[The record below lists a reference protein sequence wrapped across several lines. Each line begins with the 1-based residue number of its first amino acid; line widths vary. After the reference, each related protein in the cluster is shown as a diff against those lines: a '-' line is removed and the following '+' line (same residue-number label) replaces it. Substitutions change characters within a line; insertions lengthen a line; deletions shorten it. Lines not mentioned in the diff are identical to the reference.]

1 MYEFLLEGDSTN
13 DVMLMSGDIIFV
25 PAIKSSVAIAGQV
38 RRSGIYEILEN
49 TSLDDAI
56 SMSGGLLANADL
68 SSIKIER
75 IIPNQGVTLIDVN
88 LSDASSVEIQNGD
101 VIYFSSI
108 PSEINGVNLI
118 GNVANSGVYQWYN
131 GIKIS
136 DILSKPSLLL
146 PDTDFDYGLIR
157 RQKDLV
163 SEIEVLS
170 FSLENIFSGNSDL
183 LLENRD
189 TVYIF
194 KRTSYPEEFIAAL
207 DELNF
212 TIELMPPNFKPFLRA
227 PTNHPLFEEMLEQGY
242 LENIDEDTFDTV
254 FNQPYLNQ
262 SPNDDPYSL
271 FRPLEDESLVATG
284 VTNQQQMT
292 DNPNPNPDSD
302 LILPEDNRISAQIL
316 DQQQLDSS
324 NRIISKALVNELQ
337 GQGIIGQN
345 LSVKISGAVRDPGV
359 YPLSNDMTLIDLI
372 AAGGGLDAIAYLD
385 EAELV
390 KEPDLDSIVS
400 RLADTVS
407 IDLNQLVSSSNQ
419 SEHNLILEEGD
430 ILHIREFPQV
440 NFQGSVS
447 ILGEV
452 VFPGAYTIRNR
463 ETLRSVL
470 ERAGGLTEQA
480 DAGASIFLRLDLQQ
494 RELDHCIIISRRS
507 SCNIKWSSIS
517 DTVK

>member
-1 MYEFLLEGDSTN
+1 
-13 DVMLMSGDIIFV
+13 
-25 PAIKSSVAIAGQV
+25 
-38 RRSGIYEILEN
+38 
-49 TSLDDAI
+49 
-56 SMSGGLLANADL
+56 
-68 SSIKIER
+68 
-75 IIPNQGVTLIDVN
+75 
-88 LSDASSVEIQNGD
+88 
-101 VIYFSSI
+101 
-108 PSEINGVNLI
+108 
-118 GNVANSGVYQWYN
+118 
-131 GIKIS
+131 
-136 DILSKPSLLL
+136 
-146 PDTDFDYGLIR
+146 
-157 RQKDLV
+157 
-163 SEIEVLS
+163 
-170 FSLENIFSGNSDL
+170 
-183 LLENRD
+183 
-189 TVYIF
+189 
-194 KRTSYPEEFIAAL
+194 
-207 DELNF
+207 
-212 TIELMPPNFKPFLRA
+212 MPPNFKPFLRA

-324 NRIISKALVNELQ
+324 KRIISKALVNELQ

-430 ILHIREFPQV
+430 ILHIRA
-440 NFQGSVS
+440 VS
-447 ILGEV
+447 
-452 VFPGAYTIRNR
+452 YTHL
-463 ETLRSVL
+463 TLPTK
-470 ERAGGLTEQA
+470 A
-480 DAGASIFLRLDLQQ
+480 
-494 RELDHCIIISRRS
+494 
-507 SCNIKWSSIS
+507 
-517 DTVK
+517 